1 MKKADISK
9 IDWLLKNNIAWSEFY
24 KNFSNTYNLLGKQK
38 KDFYRFTG
46 CDRSTFPFKENKMS
60 SFPLVPIFSGNIV
73 SLKYANK
80 VTYDD
85 VQESIKNLY
94 EWIYNNIIK
103 TDKGISIVKSSK
115 NSIYCKYS
123 SYQPFSNFIVDDIF
137 HQSYDIFKH
146 ETISNILSKC
156 QNKCE
161 YYNHKFCNEYLYLDD
176 LFTSKDIL
184 LNEQC
189 YLGKKYHVIL
199 NNKNE
204 LRYKFNNV
212 NSFGFGC
219 SSLILKSYLNSFKN
233 FPKHIN
239 KNFLIYNMH
248 LGKSFKGFPK
258 EILNDSY
265 FVNCLFDKTT
275 NLDEVNTHIY
285 GNLIHLNL

>member
-137 HQSYDIFKH
+137 HQSYVRCR
-146 ETISNILSKC
+146 LPAV
-156 QNKCE
+156 QRVRP
-161 YYNHKFCNEYLYLDD
+161 Y
-176 LFTSKDIL
+176 
-184 LNEQC
+184 
-189 YLGKKYHVIL
+189 
-199 NNKNE
+199 
-204 LRYKFNNV
+204 RYK
-212 NSFGFGC
+212 SGQCLCLLYQLC
-219 SSLILKSYLNSFKN
+219 SYPLPLR
-233 FPKHIN
+233 
-239 KNFLIYNMH
+239 MH
-248 LGKSFKGFPK
+248 
-258 EILNDSY
+258 DQ
-265 FVNCLFDKTT
+265 VC
-275 NLDEVNTHIY
+275 DEWVE
-285 GNLIHLNL
+285 